1 MQEVDFYRANTLDD
15 LHRLL
20 AETGGR
26 VIAGGTDALVQM
38 QRGAFPAAVVVD
50 ASRIADLRFIRED
63 GDRIE
68 IGALTTYAD
77 LLASPLVRRV
87 APALIAAAETVGA
100 PQTRARG
107 TLGGNIANASPAG
120 DMLPPLLALDAIVT
134 LSSARGVRSLPLS
147 EVLRGPRQTCLEP
160 GEIIASI
167 AFRHPPEPSGAA
179 FIKLSNRRGM
189 SIAVVSVAATLALDS
204 AGRIAEGRVA
214 LGAVAP
220 TAVRSPAA
228 ESILAGGAPGAETF
242 RRAARAALDDIAP
255 ISDVRATAAY
265 RRQAAERLVIRA
277 LNGAWEQAGGRGGA

>member
-1 MQEVDFYRANTLDD
+1 MQEIDFYRADSLDD
-15 LHRLL
+15 LYRLL

-38 QRGAFPAAVVVD
+38 QRDAFPAAVVID
-50 ASRIADLRFIRED
+50 ASRIADLRYIRED

-77 LLASPLVRRV
+77 LLASSLVRRA
-87 APALIAAAETVGA
+87 APSLIAAAETVGA

-120 DMLPPLLALDAIVT
+120 DTLPPLLALDASVT
-134 LSSARGVRSLPLS
+134 LSSARGVRVLPLG
-147 EVLRGPRQTCLEP
+147 EVLCGSRQTCLEP

-167 AFRHPPEPSGAA
+167 AFRRLPDPSGSA

-189 SIAVVSVAATLALDS
+189 SIAVVSVAAALALDA
-204 AGRIAEGRVA
+204 AGCIVEGRVA

-228 ESILAGGAPGAETF
+228 ESALAGEVPGAETF
-242 RRAARAALDDIAP
+242 RRAARAALGDIAP
-255 ISDVRATAAY
+255 IGDVRATAAY
-265 RRQAAERLVIRA
+265 RREAAARLVIRA
-277 LNGAWEQAGGRGGA
+277 LNGAWEHAGGRVGA